1 MQSLTRHQKALYG
14 LSAFAI
20 ALSITRVIYTN
31 NLSFLFLVWNLF
43 LAWVPYWISNTKFKE
58 HDKINL
64 KLTCFVGIWLVF
76 LPNAPYLLTDLVH
89 FHSTS
94 QTKWLDLI
102 LLSSYA
108 ICGVLLFYFSLQH
121 FKTNFLLKR
130 RKSSQ
135 VIILIGLLVLSA
147 YGIFL
152 GRELRFNSW
161 DIISNPLGLCIA
173 VFKSV
178 FDAQHY
184 KHTIAL
190 TFIFALFLYISMLVF
205 DNLFYQQNEKK
216 S

>member
-1 MQSLTRHQKALYG
+1 MQSLTRHQKALYS

-20 ALSITRVIYTN
+20 VLSITRVIYTN
-31 NLSFLFLVWNLF
+31 NFSFLFLIWNLL
-43 LAWVPYWISNTKFKE
+43 LAWIPYWISNTKFKE
-58 HDKINL
+58 HDKINF
-64 KLTCFVGIWLVF
+64 KLTCFVGMWLLF

-94 QTKWLDLI
+94 KTKWLDLI
-102 LLSSYA
+102 LLSTYA

-173 VFKSV
+173 IFKSI

-190 TFIFALFLYISMLVF
+190 TFIFALFLYISMVVF
-205 DNLFYQQNEKK
+205 DNLFYQQNEKE